1 MTRPPHSSGALPPS
15 SSPPSSSPLGAGF
28 NLVNTIVGSGILALP
43 YALKEAGFYFG
54 IFTLV
59 AVALLSNLSLNTLI
73 YSGRRTSRYKYESVS
88 AAALGDWGHH
98 VLAFAL
104 TVTSLGSCIS
114 YLIIIGDLGSSL
126 VQALVGPGS
135 LWASRNI
142 VIIAAACSLALPLLF
157 FRTLAPLTGPSALS
171 IMCLPAIVLIVAV
184 RGAAYAQPEPA
195 PTPIW
200 GPSVLPAIGVIAFA
214 YACQQTC
221 FQSYGTL
228 REKTLG
234 NWAWATRFATATAL
248 LIYLAF
254 AIISYRVFGL
264 ETQPN
269 LLNNFASDD
278 GWANVAR
285 ALLAFTLALTYPM
298 QFYPVR
304 DLLADALC
312 VSVDEQPAKF
322 HGITVVMFAATVG
335 VAVAV
340 EDLGFVFKLIG
351 TAASSLMVFGLP
363 GVIYLQLVSP
373 YKWWGRKTEDESAL
387 LLPAPVAA
395 SVADDGASDS
405 EFISEPSTS
414 VLSVVLLLLGLGVF
428 AVGTWSAVHEYVSS
442 K

>member
-1 MTRPPHSSGALPPS
+1 MTRPPHNSGALPPS
-15 SSPPSSSPLGAGF
+15 SSRPHRRRWVP
-28 NLVNTIVGSGILALP
+28 GILALP

-88 AAALGDWGHH
+88 AQPWATGD
-98 VLAFAL
+98 
-104 TVTSLGSCIS
+104 II

-135 LWASRNI
+135 LWGSRNI

-157 FRTLAPLTGPSALS
+157 FRTLAPSRPLGALHHVSADDS
-171 IMCLPAIVLIVAV
+171 
-184 RGAAYAQPEPA
+184 YAQPEPA

-214 YACQQTC
+214 YACQQT
-221 FQSYGTL
+221 
-228 REKTLG
+228 
-234 NWAWATRFATATAL
+234 
-248 LIYLAF
+248 
-254 AIISYRVFGL
+254 YRVFGL

-322 HGITVVMFAATVG
+322 HGIT
-335 VAVAV
+335 
-340 EDLGFVFKLIG
+340 DLGFVFKLIG

-414 VLSVVLLLLGLGVF
+414 VLSAVLLLLGLGVF